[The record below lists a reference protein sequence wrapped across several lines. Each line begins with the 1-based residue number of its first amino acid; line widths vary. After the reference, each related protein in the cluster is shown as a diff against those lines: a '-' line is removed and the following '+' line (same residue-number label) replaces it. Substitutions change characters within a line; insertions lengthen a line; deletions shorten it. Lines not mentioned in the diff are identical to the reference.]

1 MDTKP
6 VEGRLG
12 EAYEHSLEVS
22 RAFVIALEQDNRQH

>member
-22 RAFVIALEQDNRQH
+22 RASVIAVE